1 MAKKMRWRERGTG
14 SFRVK
19 DNGKLEYRFP
29 YRNEYGEIKIK
40 SATGDNEEMC
50 MENAAT
56 FLEIQEKKNRGIDID
71 STIPDIIKMIYK
83 SDLKKTM

>member
-1 MAKKMRWRERGTG
+1 MRRRERGTG

-40 SATGDNEEMC
+40 SVTGGNEEMC
-50 MENAAT
+50 MEKAAA
-56 FLEIQEKKNRGIDID
+56 FLEI
-71 STIPDIIKMIYK
+71 
-83 SDLKKTM
+83 